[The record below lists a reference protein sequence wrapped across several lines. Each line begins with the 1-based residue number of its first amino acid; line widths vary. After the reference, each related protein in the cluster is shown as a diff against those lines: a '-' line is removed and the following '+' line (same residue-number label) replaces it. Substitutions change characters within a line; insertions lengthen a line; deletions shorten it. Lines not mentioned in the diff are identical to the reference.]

1 MITHTSDIHLNQTNH
16 TNLMFPEIS
25 DFALFIKK
33 NCTNTSA
40 WKLKKA
46 EENCVMHFTRAILVN
61 QYFSILFDTIPQV
74 FTCKNSEKKLSKPV
88 TAYCEFGDY
97 TF

>member
-16 TNLMFPEIS
+16 TDLMFPEIS

-61 QYFSILFDTIPQV
+61 QYFSILFDSIPQV
-74 FTCKNSEKKLSKPV
+74 FTCKNSEIFFSKPV
-88 TAYCEFGDY
+88 SAYCEFGDY